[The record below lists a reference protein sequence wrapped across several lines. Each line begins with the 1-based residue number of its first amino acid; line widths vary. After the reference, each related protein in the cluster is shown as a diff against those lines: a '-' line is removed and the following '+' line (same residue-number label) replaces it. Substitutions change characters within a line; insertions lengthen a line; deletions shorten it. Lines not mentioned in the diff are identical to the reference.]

1 MKNPVPLIARIL
13 LCAIFIQSGVGKI
26 MDPSGTQQYMAAYGM
41 PLTGLF
47 LIGAIFCEIF
57 GSLSILL
64 GFKARLGATLLVIFM
79 IPTTLIFHTKL
90 SDQVQM
96 IMFMKNLAIIGGLLM
111 VAYFG
116 SGPISLDAK
125 K

>member
-13 LCAIFIQSGVGKI
+13 LSAIFIQSGVGKI

>member
-26 MDPSGTQQYMAAYGM
+26 VDPSGTQQYMAAYGM
-41 PLTGLF
+41 PLTSLF
-47 LIGAIFCEIF
+47 LLGAIFCEIF

-64 GFKARLGATLLVIFM
+64 GFKARLGASLLVIFM

-90 SDQVQM
+90 TDQVQM

-116 SGPISLDAK
+116 PGPISFDAK

>member
-13 LCAIFIQSGVGKI
+13 LSAIFIQSGLGKI

-64 GFKARLGATLLVIFM
+64 GFKARLGASLLVIFM

-90 SDQVQM
+90 TDQVQM

-116 SGPISLDAK
+116 PGPISFDAK